1 MKKTKYKICKFI
13 DDNRNVT
20 YRILVIPP
28 KLFGFISREYYL
40 YNFYVMS
47 DYRVDVVFTN
57 EDDAK
62 KRIDAMVFEDNK
74 KSTSLINT
82 YEYP

>member
-1 MKKTKYKICKFI
+1 MKTYKICKFI
-13 DDNRNVT
+13 DDNLDVT

-40 YNFYVMS
+40 CKYYIGS
-47 DYRVDVVFTN
+47 GYREDLIFTN

-74 KSTSLINT
+74 KSTRLINT